1 MKKFKVGDIVRA
13 TNDSYGYTNKQNEW
27 VGKVTKTYGNGFN
40 AKTIS
45 CSIKGFCRS
54 EFEFFYLSYDG
65 FELVEPKEIH
75 ITTDGKTTY
84 AVMRE
89 NGKVIKRSEAKCS
102 PEDEF
107 DFEVGAKLAFDRLF
121 EKPFVPHLEYKSDNC
136 IEDMG
141 EIGKET
147 SLCDTDGNKLYLGD
161 VVIVIAPNDH
171 SYGCAFVVRGED
183 NKVDFVMG
191 IESCCKSPNMGGWK
205 VYKVKSCKDISHNE
219 KYDSVVA
226 KLKND

>member
-27 VGKVTKTYGNGFN
+27 VGKVTKTYDNGFN

-45 CSIKGFCRS
+45 CSIEELYRR
-54 EFEFFYLSYDG
+54 EFEFFDLSYDG
-65 FELVEPKEIH
+65 FELVKRKEIH
-75 ITTDGKTTY
+75 ITTNGKTIC
-84 AVMRE
+84 AVMKE

-102 PEDEF
+102 PEDTF
-107 DFEVGAKLAFDRLF
+107 DFETGAKLAFDRLF
-121 EKPFVPHLEYKSDNC
+121 GKPFVPHLEYKSDNY

-147 SLCDTDGNKLYLGD
+147 SLCDTDGNKLHVGD
-161 VVIVIAPNDH
+161 VVIVIAPNGH
-171 SYGCAFVVRGED
+171 SCGYAFVVHD
-183 NKVDFVMG
+183 KVDFVMG
-191 IESCCKSPNMGGWK
+191 IRLSCKSPNMNGWK

-219 KYDSVVA
+219 KYDTVVA